1 MSETQI
7 SSLQL
12 IVTSEKGD
20 TSVPVVIKASD
31 DSEKKEPPPKSKL
44 IPLTSRRQ

>member
-12 IVTSEKGD
+12 IVPEIGD
-20 TSVPVVIKASD
+20 TTAPVVIKVSD
-31 DSEKKEPPPKSKL
+31 DNERKEPPPKSKL
-44 IPLTSRRQ
+44 IPMTGEI